1 MQERLRN
8 IPGQLLGWWNKFSVK
23 QKTLIASIALAV
35 IVGLVIV
42 ARIVTTPT
50 MVPIRTCEDT
60 KEAGEVKQLLEG
72 ENIDYDVSSDG
83 LSFSV
88 KSKDEA
94 NAAILLGQNGIPASG
109 YDFNTVFEGGF
120 STTEADKKKK
130 YQRYLQ
136 DELAGQLEM
145 LDIVDSATVKLSMP
159 VDDGTVLALQED
171 TYAAV
176 RLSLSGEMDEEQA
189 NGLAKWIATAVG
201 NDNTDEVSIID
212 SEGNVLF
219 IGGDTSTTIGAAS
232 GQLSYKTKAENMV
245 KGQVKDVI
253 LGTGVY
259 DSASVGLNLNM
270 SFDETEET
278 DNNYYTEDGA
288 EHGPVAS
295 ESLYEK
301 EATGGDGGV
310 PGTDTNNRDD
320 TGYVLDDGLI
330 SSETISDTDRQYN
343 TSQRVTTRKGGV
355 GEVDYE
361 NSSITVVA
369 NQNRYYSEAALKA
382 SGELD
387 DMTFDEFVAAN
398 RDKVKLDVD
407 QDFVQMVS
415 KATGFAEEN
424 IVIVAY
430 EVPFFE
436 YDDGGSFI
444 DNAVDYLP
452 IVIAVIIMLMLGYV
466 VFRSTR
472 KEQVLVEEEPELSV
486 ESLLASTKEAED
498 TLEDIGFSEKSET
511 RVLIEKFVDENPEAV
526 ASLLRNW
533 LNEEWE

>member
-8 IPGQLLGWWNKFSVK
+8 IPQQLLEWWNKFSVK
-23 QKTLIASIALAV
+23 QKTLLASITLAV

-42 ARIVTTPT
+42 AKVVTTPT
-50 MVPIRTCEDT
+50 MVPIRTCADT
-60 KEAGEVKQLLEG
+60 KEAAQVKELLDGDSSIKYE
-72 ENIDYDVSSDG
+72 VSSDG

-88 KSKDEA
+88 RAQDEA

-109 YDFNTVFEGGF
+109 YDISNVFEGGF
-120 STTEADKKKK
+120 SSTESDKTKK
-130 YQRYLQ
+130 YQLYLQ
-136 DELAGQLEM
+136 KELAAQLEE
-145 LDIVDSATVKLSMP
+145 LDIIDAATVKLSMP
-159 VDDGTVLALQED
+159 IDDGTVLALEED

-176 RLSLSGEMDEEQA
+176 SLSLSGEMDEERA
-189 NGLAKWIATAVG
+189 SGLAKWIATAVG
-201 NDNTDEVSIID
+201 NDTTDDISIMD
-212 SEGNVLF
+212 RTTGNMLF
-219 IGGDTSTTIGAAS
+219 SGGDTSTSLGAAT

-245 KGQVKDVI
+245 KSQVKDVM

-259 DSASVGLNLNM
+259 DSVSVGLNLNM
-270 SFDETEET
+270 SFDEKEET
-278 DNNYYTEDGA
+278 DNHYYTDNDA

-295 ESLYEK
+295 EATYNK

-310 PGTDTNNRDD
+310 PGTDTNNADD
-320 TGYVLDDGLI
+320 TTYVLDDGTI
-330 SSETISDTDRQYN
+330 SSETIEEASRQYN
-343 TSQRVTTRKGGV
+343 TSQRVTTTKSGPGQI
-355 GEVDYE
+355 DHE

-369 NQNRYYSEAALKA
+369 NQNRYYSEAALRA

-387 DMTFDEFVAAN
+387 NMTFDEFVAQN

-407 QDFVQMVS
+407 QDFVQMVA
-415 KATGFAEEN
+415 KATGFSEEN
-424 IVIVAY
+424 IVITAY
-430 EVPFFE
+430 QVPFFE
-436 YDDGGSFI
+436 YDDGGSQNFM
-444 DNAVDYLP
+444 DYLP
-452 IVIAVIIMLMLGYV
+452 IIIAVIIMLMLGYV

-511 RVLIEKFVDENPEAV
+511 RILIEKFVDENPEAV

-533 LNEEWE
+533 LNEEWN